1 MIYNKLFLRYV
12 VRNKTLVFKYS
23 VITNEKLNGCCLIP
37 ILERNRLFHT
47 NQNLCRQPQTLVKY
61 MFENA
66 KEKKKETFLE
76 IIRTYEQDK
85 HRRGQIEF
93 IKLALKYM
101 KAYGLHRDLE
111 AYKAILNIFPKGP
124 YIANNYYTAVF
135 RYYPKH
141 QDTATDV
148 LEQMEKNRVI
158 PDREVETILL
168 NIFGKHADPL
178 KKVWRMLYWM
188 PKFKNVTPWPVP
200 KPIPTDPKVLARL
213 AIQKISSVDVTSVIS
228 EFETKE
234 LEEYLEDTWIISA
247 ISRIQKDLLLDHAKS
262 RTNIP
267 IYVEGPFKIW
277 VADQSVDYFTLR
289 ADPIKR
295 TKKYEDID
303 DVSNIKIPFWKTQ
316 EIAVEPTVHDQD
328 DGVYFAVCAT
338 GTSSKD
344 SAVSWI
350 RFLQKDNPIL
360 EKIPILIKLS
370 SSVETEIVIMNA
382 NMNLQKKINNNS
394 VDSGKS
400 LDKFTK

>member
-1 MIYNKLFLRYV
+1 MSRIYVINKMICNKILLKYLMRS
-12 VRNKTLVFKYS
+12 NTLVFKNS
-23 VITNEKLNGCCLIP
+23 LITNEKLNGLRCLIP
-37 ILERNRLFHT
+37 ILETNRLFHT
-47 NQNLCRQPQTLVKY
+47 NQNLFTKSYALVKY

-66 KEKKKETFLE
+66 QEKKKETFLE
-76 IIRTYEQDK
+76 IIRTYEQEK
-85 HRRGQIEF
+85 HRRGQVEF

-101 KAYGLHRDLE
+101 EIYGLHRDLE
-111 AYKAILNIFPKGP
+111 VYKAILNIFPKGP
-124 YIANNYYTAVF
+124 YIATNYYTAVF

-141 QDTATDV
+141 QDVATEV

-158 PDREVETILL
+158 PDKEIETILL
-168 NIFGKHADPL
+168 NTFGKHADPL
-178 KKVWRMLYWM
+178 KKLWRMLYWM

-213 AIQKISSVDVTSVIS
+213 AIQKISSIELTTIIS
-228 EFETKE
+228 EFETKD
-234 LEEYLEDTWIISA
+234 LEESFEDTWIISA
-247 ISRIQKDLLLDHAKS
+247 ISRIQQDLLLDHSKL
-262 RTNIP
+262 RQNFP
-267 IYVEGPFKIW
+267 IYVEGPFKVW

-295 TKKYEDID
+295 TPKNEDID
-303 DVSNIKIPFWKTQ
+303 DTRNIKIPFWKNH

-370 SSVETEIVIMNA
+370 SLVETEIITFNERKD
-382 NMNLQKKINNNS
+382 LQKKVIK
-394 VDSGKS
+394 D
-400 LDKFTK
+400 